1 MIDSGTSEGC
11 RVAPYVNMPSLR
23 LAFDRFQVESLGN
36 LEPLRSPLPPGMPTG
51 SSGNMPLPSML
62 FYPSPLY
69 TLGLSN
75 LAAQKGVFSTKNT
88 SIADLRLK
96 AKHHAATLG
105 LT

>member
-1 MIDSGTSEGC
+1 MIESSSSEGC

-36 LEPLRSPLPPGMPTG
+36 IDPLRSPLPSGLPAG
-51 SSGNMPLPSML
+51 SGSNMPLPSMF

-75 LAAQKGVFSTKNT
+75 LAAQKGVFSPKNT

-96 AKHHAATLG
+96 AKQHAATLG